1 MEDKFFLSPLNFT
14 FVELRM
20 PTADDLC
27 REALAGDEV
36 MVQGIVYTSVS
47 PWACN
52 PTGLRLVSV
61 VYISILM

>member
-1 MEDKFFLSPLNFT
+1 
-14 FVELRM
+14 M